1 MTHPAPPDG
10 PEMHVPTITVN
21 RVESPHESFTWL
33 GECSCG
39 WESVISLLTF
49 DESVMRDMHFN
60 LMRHALDELRASSAA
75 SLGREQALT
84 AERDFAMRPDVTWEY
99 MHYPSGFMW
108 KVRWR
113 SEFQHIEAEGV
124 SKAEAV
130 RKALQEMERRAA
142 SSPSPK
148 TPQ

>member
-1 MTHPAPPDG
+1 MTPPAPPDG

-84 AERDFAMRPDVTWEY
+84 AERDAARRIGATICYF
-99 MHYPSGFMW
+99 
-108 KVRWR
+108 
-113 SEFQHIEAEGV
+113 EGV
-124 SKAEAV
+124 TNASGMVAEWDHLTDGAKAKWLAV
-130 RKALQEMERRAA
+130 IDRAA
-142 SSPSPK
+142 SS
-148 TPQ
+148 TVAT